1 MSLLLD
7 AMTASIAT
15 AGRLAV
21 LCCALVAE
29 LALAGQASVQ
39 NPSDLHLNPSPGKA
53 SDGAPKSYAQDLVEQ
68 TAARHPELTLLE
80 IEAKPPDD
88 LDSLIIAS
96 TDPRRVRKKS
106 SSEAIRV
113 FETGMPH
120 VESNGG
126 TGQVATV
133 SVRLQDVSRRPIG
146 TLTISQRFAPGTEA
160 NALIT
165 NARNIADELQPQI
178 PSLQRLVEPVAL
190 TPGEEEEVE
199 EEQQEEALP
208 LTKAVVKGEA
218 LEDAKQEG
226 YSEAIKNVAGVSPA
240 NSKGTPNDSV
250 NIRGI
255 KLNLFSN
262 YRLNG
267 GLSTAGVLTVPTEN
281 KEKIETLKG
290 ANALMFG
297 IASPAGIIN
306 LITKRAGPV
315 DLTTVSWL
323 ANSFGQLGGSVDISR
338 RFLPDKQLGVR
349 LNGSLAQLENGVR
362 NTRGDGEFVSLG
374 LDWKATSRL
383 TLQGDVEYFAKHV
396 PEQAGINLLPVIND
410 QIQITKVPNPR
421 NLLSGTWA
429 KLRADTKNFQVRG
442 DYVLLDGLKILAEI
456 GRSYAYRS
464 RFTTRISEYDP
475 DTGANGRV
483 RINSVH
489 QIYLNKFERVELISK
504 FSTWFLTHHLT
515 FGGSISVRKADTP
528 YQNNVDY
535 GRCPPG
541 SLCQN
546 IFNPIELPAPVFNG
560 NTPLPNQISTE
571 TGLYVY
577 DTITVIPQVRLLG
590 GFRLTWDREE
600 TRQGVPPQTTRVGT
614 PAVGALWD
622 ILPNL
627 TLFGSY
633 MEGLEAGATAPV
645 QADNRYAILPPAV
658 STQKEIG
665 IRFSTLRGLATNV
678 SAFQITRANAITDP
692 TTNIFAENGNI
703 DYKGIEATLTVEV
716 ARPLTVGAA
725 GQWLR
730 AIQNS
735 PDTTINGKHP
745 ENTPSALGNVWIAIR
760 PPWTPGLTLNAGASA
775 IAKRFVDPQN
785 HATIPGYTL
794 FTAGL
799 GYQMRS
805 GSQRAVFLV
814 SVDNLTNLRYWNSV
828 QTGTYGIGMDRSV
841 KMSARLDF

>member
-1 MSLLLD
+1 
-7 AMTASIAT
+7 MTASIASV
-15 AGRLAV
+15 GRLAV
-21 LCCALVAE
+21 LWSTLTAE
-29 LALAGQASVQ
+29 LAFAAQSNVQ
-39 NPSDLHLNPSPGKA
+39 NPSDLQPNPSPSVREGVAKT
-53 SDGAPKSYAQDLVEQ
+53 YAEDLVER
-68 TAARHPELTLLE
+68 TAAKHPELASLQ

-96 TDPRRVRKKS
+96 TDRDRIRKKS

-113 FETGMPH
+113 LETGMPH
-120 VESNGG
+120 VEINGANG
-126 TGQVATV
+126 RDATV
-133 SVRLQDVSRRPIG
+133 SVRLQDVTRLPIG
-146 TLTISQRFAPGTEA
+146 TVTMTLRNAAGTDA
-160 NALIT
+160 NVLIDK
-165 NARNIADELQPQI
+165 AHKVAEEMRQQI
-178 PSLQRLVEPVAL
+178 PSLERLVKPVQL
-190 TPGEEEEVE
+190 TPGEEEEE
-199 EEQQEEALP
+199 EEEESEESLP
-208 LTKAVVKGEA
+208 MTKAVVKGAA

-240 NSKGTPNDSV
+240 NSKGTANDSV

-315 DLTTVSWL
+315 DFTSFGWL
-323 ANSFGQLGGSVDISR
+323 ANSFGQLGGSVDIGR
-338 RFLPDKQLGVR
+338 RFLPNKQLGVR
-349 LNGSLAQLENGVR
+349 LNASVAQLENGVR
-362 NTRGDGEFVSLG
+362 GTRGDGEFVSLG

-383 TLQGDVEYFAKHV
+383 TLQADVEYFVKHV
-396 PEQAGINLLPVIND
+396 GEQAGVNLAAPVDGVIP
-410 QIQITKVPNPR
+410 ITKVPDPR
-421 NLLSGTWA
+421 NLLSGRWN

-442 DYVLLDGLKILAEI
+442 DYVLFDGLKVLAEA

-464 RFTTRISEYDP
+464 RFTARISGYDL
-475 DTGANGRV
+475 DTGANGLVRV
-483 RINSVH
+483 NAVH
-489 QIYLNKFERVELISK
+489 QIYLNTFERVELLGK
-504 FSTWFLTHHLT
+504 FTTWFLTHHLT
-515 FGGSISVRKADTP
+515 VGGSRSGRKADTP
-528 YQNNVDY
+528 YQNNTTLSQ
-535 GRCPPG
+535 R
-541 SLCQN
+541 QN
-546 IFNPIELPAPVFNG
+546 IFNPIELPEPIFTGPPN
-560 NTPLPNQISTE
+560 PLPNQISTE
-571 TGLYVY
+571 TGVYLY

-590 GFRLTWDREE
+590 GLRVTWDREE
-600 TRQGVPPQTTRVGT
+600 TRQAVPAKTTRVVT
-614 PAVGALWD
+614 PAFGALWD
-622 ILPNL
+622 VLPNL
-627 TLFGSY
+627 TVFASY

-645 QADNRYAILPPAV
+645 NAVNAYAILPPAV

-665 IRFSTLRGLATNV
+665 VRYSTLRGLAASA

-692 TTNIFAENGNI
+692 ITMIFAENGNI
-703 DYKGIEATLTVEV
+703 DYKGIEATLTFEV

-735 PDTTINGKHP
+735 PDVGINGKHP
-745 ENTPSALGNVWIAIR
+745 ENTPSALGNLWISIR
-760 PPWTPGLTLNAGASA
+760 PPWIPGLTLNAGASA
-775 IAKRFVDPQN
+775 IAKRFINPQDQGI
-785 HATIPGYTL
+785 IPGYTL

-805 GSQRAVFLV
+805 GTTRATFLV
-814 SVDNLTNLRYWNSV
+814 NVDNLANLRYWNSV
-828 QTGTYGIGMDRSV
+828 QTGTYGTGMDRSI